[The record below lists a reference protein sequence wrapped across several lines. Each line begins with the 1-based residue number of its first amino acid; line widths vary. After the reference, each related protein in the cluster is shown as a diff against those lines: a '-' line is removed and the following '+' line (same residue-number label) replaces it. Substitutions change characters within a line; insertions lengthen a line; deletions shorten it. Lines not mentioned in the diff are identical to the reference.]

1 MLRVFQHHIS
11 LATLAELIA
20 DSLTSFLAIML
31 GVLTLAHFYGDGDA
45 LGVSPCCDRAWV
57 SHC

>member
-45 LGVSPCCDRAWV
+45 LGAPAWALPC
-57 SHC
+57 